1 MSAHTVVSRLAA
13 AVVAAVAGII
23 SYGHIRHVAIGAGET
38 ELSALLLP
46 VGIDGL
52 IIVATLAML
61 ADKRAGLQPRMSA
74 RVALGFG
81 IAATVAFNIASAAPT
96 WSARA
101 VAVVPAVSFL
111 LAVEVLARSG
121 RPRTAD
127 VTPVD
132 GVSADDTRGDSDAAN
147 LTATAP
153 PVGAPALR
161 QEAANEPA
169 KTGDSGTATE
179 PAKADATAPPVGAPK
194 PGQDAATEPANL
206 TATAPPVGAPKRTP
220 RRTPKPRQSNAER
233 VAAAVALTPDATV
246 AELAARLKLSERTVQ
261 RYRPAAK
268 AAAVAAA
275 SAPSVNGHPVI
286 DGEVTSNAND

>member
-1 MSAHTVVSRLAA
+1 MTGYTVASRLAA
-13 AVVAAVAGII
+13 TAVAAVAGII
-23 SYGHIRHVAIGAGET
+23 SYGHIRHVAIGAGEA

-81 IAATVAFNIASAAPT
+81 IAATVAFNVASAAPT

-121 RPRTAD
+121 RPRTTG

-132 GVSADDTRGDSDAAN
+132 GVSAADVTRAGSVASTTAVTAVVGEPVTSGNAAKS
-147 LTATAP
+147 TET
-153 PVGAPALR
+153 GERKPAR
-161 QEAANEPA
+161 
-169 KTGDSGTATE
+169 T
-179 PAKADATAPPVGAPK
+179 
-194 PGQDAATEPANL
+194 
-206 TATAPPVGAPKRTP
+206 RTP
-220 RRTPKPRQSNAER
+220 SRRVSTAER
-233 VAAAVALTPDATV
+233 VARAVDRSPNATN
-246 AELAARLKLSERTVQ
+246 AELAARLRLSERTVQ
-261 RYRPAAK
+261 RYRREMVTTA
-268 AAAVAAA
+268 
-275 SAPSVNGHPVI
+275 NGHDGPV
-286 DGEVTSNAND
+286 EVIPNADD